1 MIAKKNF
8 DISKIDPEIGE
19 AILIDKDINKT
30 SFSAVYKVKKILNL
44 KKAGHAGSLDPKAT
58 GLLIICFGKHTKNI
72 SMYQNLKKTYIG
84 KFCIGKIS
92 NTYDLEG
99 EIRDGGDISGI
110 NFNAL
115 LEAKALFEGE
125 IMQKPP
131 MFSAAKKYGK
141 ALYKYARKG
150 IEVEREAKKVSIY
163 RFDILEYDPPYVAF
177 EIECSKG
184 VYIRSIAHDF
194 GVKLGCGAYLHELRR
209 IKIGDYS
216 VDDAF
221 KINELKQ
228 IAISKNA

>member
-84 KFCIGKIS
+84 KFCLGKIS

-110 NFNAL
+110 NFNDL
-115 LEAKALFEGE
+115 LDAKALFEGE
-125 IMQKPP
+125 ILQKPP
-131 MFSAAKKYGK
+131 MFSAAKKDGK

-163 RFDILEYDPPYVAF
+163 RFDILKYEPPYVAF

-194 GVKLGCGAYLHELRR
+194 GEKLGCGAYLHELRR